1 MVEDPSRRNQL
12 GRVSVTLDVDFRTS
26 LIGGLP
32 TCSELCRR
40 RKAMRSTLASVS
52 RGSASSKARNSSGHW
67 REHHMMAQFPALF
80 GVTQEQAYRSI
91 RSNRRQGIPSPGLA
105 RSDRTSP
112 SLHQVV
118 KRLAGAP
125 QVVGKADHPTSLERH
140 NEDNAITTMDC
151 GVV

>member
-1 MVEDPSRRNQL
+1 MVEEPSRSNQL
-12 GRVSVTLDVDFRTS
+12 GRVSATLDVDFRTP

-52 RGSASSKARNSSGHW
+52 RGSASSKARNSSEHW

-91 RSNRRQGIPSPGLA
+91 RSNRRQGTLSPGLA
-105 RSDRTSP
+105 RSDRTNP
-112 SLHQVV
+112 SSFI
-118 KRLAGAP
+118 RPSSAWPARRRSLAKQITQRASI
-125 QVVGKADHPTSLERH
+125 VTTS
-140 NEDNAITTMDC
+140 TMQ
-151 GVV
+151 

>member
-1 MVEDPSRRNQL
+1 VVESSGNINQSD
-12 GRVSVTLDVDFRTS
+12 RVSVTLDVDFRTP

-67 REHHMMAQFPALF
+67 HEHHMMAQFSALF

-112 SLHQVV
+112 SSFI
-118 KRLAGAP
+118 RSSSAWPARRRSLAK
-125 QVVGKADHPTSLERH
+125 Q
-140 NEDNAITTMDC
+140 ITQRASIVITRIMQ
-151 GVV
+151 